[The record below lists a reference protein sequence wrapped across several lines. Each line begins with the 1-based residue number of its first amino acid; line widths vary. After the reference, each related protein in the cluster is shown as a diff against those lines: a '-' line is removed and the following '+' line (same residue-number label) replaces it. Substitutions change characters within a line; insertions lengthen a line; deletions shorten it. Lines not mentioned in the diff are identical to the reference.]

1 MSSFVPGSKVAVRGI
16 FIMGIHFYYLVD
28 DHPLP
33 YGNNGS
39 LDGKFAQQSK
49 TLDLAL
55 STGGRVKASKEVPL
69 RVPQNKSTKIK
80 LNQKGV
86 KIMNSMTSVGKRRIR
101 EHSFVP
107 TMIFKK
113 PTIICKPSTRRN
125 LDPIC
130 HIN

>member
-1 MSSFVPGSKVAVRGI
+1 MVIPHLVQILILGI
-16 FIMGIHFYYLVD
+16 YIPTDCWVD
-28 DHPLP
+28 DNSLL

-80 LNQKGV
+80 LNQKV
-86 KIMNSMTSVGKRRIR
+86 
-101 EHSFVP
+101 
-107 TMIFKK
+107 
-113 PTIICKPSTRRN
+113 
-125 LDPIC
+125 
-130 HIN
+130 